1 MKEKTKLKIIKI
13 KSTCL
18 IFSNG
23 MKKNLF
29 LSILTSFLTPLLVF
43 AVDYVPLAPIE
54 GYVTQGTVGAG
65 LEAYIANMYRLG
77 VGIATLLA
85 VLMVI
90 WGGVEYMTTDAWG
103 HKEEGKERIQS
114 ALFGLM
120 LALGSYVIIATID
133 KSILDVD
140 FDMLSAEDRLSVEDQ
155 FSLSVPGQT
164 RDEFMKD
171 SRPQGAWGTSLP
183 DPDSDFYTGNSFVSD
198 GMKNVRSTYYY
209 AGEKYREKWT
219 DAGESS
225 TGIPLRAADNNTV
238 GVAAVDPSLTPY
250 GSAIILNTSE
260 GKRVYIAG
268 DTGSAVVSRKASQG
282 KAPVVDFYSNK
293 QVGNTYQDVQVVRYT
308 GAKFTSLSDA
318 QKSKVIAD
326 IKSTH
331 LSN

>member
-1 MKEKTKLKIIKI
+1 MKKILYLIVLN
-13 KSTCL
+13 L
-18 IFSNG
+18 IFIS
-23 MKKNLF
+23 
-29 LSILTSFLTPLLVF
+29 SITF
-43 AVDYVPLAPIE
+43 AVEYVPLAPIE

-120 LALGSYVIIATID
+120 LALGSYLIIATID

-140 FDMLSAEDRLSVEDQ
+140 FNVLNRAENKLSAEDQ
-155 FSLSVPGQT
+155 FSLNVPGQT

-183 DPDSDFYTGNSFVSD
+183 DPDSDFYTGDSFVSD

-209 AGEKYREKWT
+209 AGEKYSDKWT

-225 TGIPLRAADNNTV
+225 TGIPLRSANSDTV
-238 GVAAVDPSLTPY
+238 GVAAVDPALIPY

-268 DTGSAVVSRKASQG
+268 DTGSAVVSRRASQG

-293 QVGNTYQDVQVVRYT
+293 QVGTMYQDIQVVRYT
-308 GAKFTSLSDA
+308 GPKFTSLSGA